1 MGVSNGLHSK
11 AALLLPLLLRE
22 DVLERS
28 DLKPATEVCICSF
41 PGSLHDAV
49 QGCGYG
55 CEEGGSNEYLD
66 PVPRGGCQT
75 RLQSYGNRL
84 SQPQVLATH
93 QIHGAEYGDLSDDQH
108 LLLKCGCVC

>member
-1 MGVSNGLHSK
+1 MSLASLFTSFGCNCASLAEHALRPSEERAHGAGLLLAESVAGVSNGLHSK

-28 DLKPATEVCICSF
+28 ELKPATEVCMCSF

-55 CEEGGSNEYLD
+55 C
-66 PVPRGGCQT
+66 
-75 RLQSYGNRL
+75 
-84 SQPQVLATH
+84 
-93 QIHGAEYGDLSDDQH
+93 
-108 LLLKCGCVC
+108 